1 MKNHGLVAVGLTALA
16 TVAFATMGEG
26 VASAQEPA
34 PTARGELPPAD
45 QPLIRRIPEPRF
57 SVEGG
62 AGALGY
68 IGGAAD
74 VGPAWNVRVTAAI
87 NPSWAGELAYT
98 GSANNVP
105 RMDDTLVLTAIDA
118 SVRYN
123 ILQADQAPVQ
133 PFVTAGIGYAGWAGD
148 NGDPFALTVPVSVG
162 AERMLTPNVKVGAR
176 FNVKPA
182 FFDELGP
189 GRDAP
194 GGDSWSLVGNVG
206 GAF

>member
-16 TVAFATMGEG
+16 TVAFSAAGEG
-26 VASAQEPA
+26 VASAQERA
-34 PTARGELPPAD
+34 PLARGEMPPAD
-45 QPLIRRIPEPRF
+45 QPLIRRVPEPRF

-68 IGGAAD
+68 IGGGAAI
-74 VGPAWNVRVTAAI
+74 GPTWNVRVTASV

-98 GSANNVP
+98 GSSNSVP
-105 RMDDTLVLTAIDA
+105 RENDTLVLTGIDA
-118 SVRYN
+118 SARYN
-123 ILQADQAPVQ
+123 ILRADQAPVQ

-148 NGDPFALTVPVSVG
+148 NGDPFALTIPVSVG
-162 AERMLTPNVKVGAR
+162 AERMLTRNVKVGAR
-176 FNVKPA
+176 FTVKPA

-194 GGDSWSLVGNVG
+194 GGDSWSLAGNVG